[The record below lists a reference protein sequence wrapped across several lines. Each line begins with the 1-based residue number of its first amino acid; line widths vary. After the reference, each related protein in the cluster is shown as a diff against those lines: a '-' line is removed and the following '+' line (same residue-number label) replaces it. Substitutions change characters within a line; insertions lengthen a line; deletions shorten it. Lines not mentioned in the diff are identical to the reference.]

1 VKWGARV
8 ARILPQGSFARHFGW
23 MFLGQGMSYVLRAA
37 YFILIAR
44 LLGVLQYGVVVG
56 AIALV
61 NMVINYSRLG
71 SSVVF
76 LRHVSAD
83 RTQFA
88 VYWGNILLVTLG
100 MSTFLTLVLHFAAV
114 HLIAPASAALIIP
127 TAITSCLCEQLTSAT
142 GQVFQTFERMH
153 ITATLN
159 LLINL
164 ARALTAGAMLL
175 VMHRATAFEWVI
187 ASAIVTAIS
196 TIAAVSTVTIEFGWP
211 RFVPRLF
218 LKRGVEGAEYAI
230 SASADSAYNDLDKTM
245 LSHYGMSA
253 ANGIYTMAYRVIDL
267 ATMPISS
274 IQLASEPRLFQLGA
288 TSLHA
293 AAVFGRRLLKR
304 GLLTSAI
311 AAVGMFLLAPLIP
324 PIVGKGFTESVSALR
339 WLCLI
344 PVFRSIHGITGGVLT
359 GAGLQRY
366 RTMAQIAAVIINFGL
381 NLWLI
386 PRHGWHG
393 AAWASLATDGLLGV
407 INWCVLEWALSRPA
421 DGGWFRGQFSRAA
434 G

>member
-1 VKWGARV
+1 VKLWQSAAKLV
-8 ARILPQGSFARHFGW
+8 PEGSFARHFGW
-23 MFLGQGMSYVLRAA
+23 MFVGQGMGYLLRGV
-37 YFILIAR
+37 YFVLIAR

-61 NMVINYSRLG
+61 NMVTNYSRLG

-76 LRHVSAD
+76 IRHVSAD

-88 VYWGNILLVTLG
+88 VYWGNILLVTAG
-100 MSTFLTLVLHFAAV
+100 MSSFLIVVLHFAAR

-127 TAITSCLCEQLTSAT
+127 TAIASCLCEQLTVGA
-142 GQVFQTFERMH
+142 GQVFQTFEKMS

-159 LLINL
+159 LLTSL
-164 ARALTAGAMLL
+164 ARTLTAGAMLFVL
-175 VMHRATAFEWVI
+175 HRATALEWVI
-187 ASAIVTAIS
+187 ASAVVSAMAA
-196 TIAAVSTVTIEFGWP
+196 IAAVSMVTIKFGTP
-211 RFVPRLF
+211 KIIPRLF
-218 LKRGVEGAEYAI
+218 LKRGAEGAEYAI
-230 SASADSAYNDLDKTM
+230 SASADTAYNDLDKTM

-253 ANGIYTMAYRVIDL
+253 ANGIYSMAYRVVDL

-274 IQLASEPRLFQLGA
+274 IQMASEPRLFQLGA
-288 TSLHA
+288 ISLEGA
-293 AAVFGRRLLKR
+293 ATFGRRLLKR

-324 PIVGKGFTESVSALR
+324 LLVGKGFTESVSALR

-344 PVFRSIHGITGGVLT
+344 PVFRSVHGITGGVLT

-366 RTMAQIAAVIINFGL
+366 RTVAQITAVAINFAL

-386 PRHGWHG
+386 PRYGWHG
-393 AAWASLATDGLLGV
+393 AAWASLATDGALGI
-407 INWCVLEWALSRPA
+407 INWSALEWALSRPA
-421 DGGWFRGQFSRAA
+421 LCLQTKCS
-434 G
+434 

>member
-1 VKWGARV
+1 
-8 ARILPQGSFARHFGW
+8 
-23 MFLGQGMSYVLRAA
+23 MSYVLRAA
-37 YFILIAR
+37 YFVLIAR

-100 MSTFLTLVLHFAAV
+100 MSTFLTLVLHFAAG
-114 HLIAPASAALIIP
+114 HLIASASAALIVP

-142 GQVFQTFERMH
+142 GQVFQTFEKMG

-175 VMHRATAFEWVI
+175 VMHRATALEWVI
-187 ASAIVTAIS
+187 ASAIVSAIS
-196 TIAAVSTVTIEFGWP
+196 AIVAVSMVTIEFGWP
-211 RFVPRLF
+211 KIVPRLF

-253 ANGIYTMAYRVIDL
+253 AVGIYTMAYRVIDL

-288 TSLHA
+288 TSLQA
-293 AAVFGRRLLKR
+293 AAMFGRRLLKR
-304 GLLTSAI
+304 GVLTSAI
-311 AAVGMFLLAPLIP
+311 AAVAMFLLAPLIP
-324 PIVGKGFTESVSALR
+324 LLVGKGFTESVSALR

-366 RTMAQIAAVIINFGL
+366 RTTAQISAVIINFGL

-386 PRHGWHG
+386 PVHGWHG
-393 AAWASLATDGLLGV
+393 AAWASLATDGLLG
-407 INWCVLEWALSRPA
+407 IMNWSALEWALACLRLE
-421 DGGWFRGQFSRAA
+421 GGFEGTSVE
-434 G
+434 

>member
-1 VKWGARV
+1 VKWWVRLAKNV
-8 ARILPQGSFARHFGW
+8 PEGSFARHFGW
-23 MFLGQGMSYVLRAA
+23 MFLGQGMGYVLRGV
-37 YFILIAR
+37 YFVLIAR

-61 NMVINYSRLG
+61 NMVTNYSRLG

-76 LRHVSAD
+76 IRHVSAD

-100 MSTFLTLVLHFAAV
+100 MSSFLIVVLHFAAG
-114 HLIAPASAALIIP
+114 HLIGPASAALIVP
-127 TAITSCLCEQLTSAT
+127 TAIASCLCEQLTVGA
-142 GQVFQTFERMH
+142 GQVFQTFEKMR

-159 LLINL
+159 LLTSL
-164 ARALTAGAMLL
+164 ARTLTAGTMLL
-175 VMHRATAFEWVI
+175 VLHHATALAWVI
-187 ASAIVTAIS
+187 ASAVVSAIAA
-196 TIAAVSTVTIEFGWP
+196 IAAVTLVTIEFGWP
-211 RFVPRLF
+211 QVVPRLF
-218 LKRGVEGAEYAI
+218 LKRGAEGAEYAI
-230 SASADSAYNDLDKTM
+230 SASADTAYNDLDKTM

-274 IQLASEPRLFQLGA
+274 IQMASEPRLFQLGA
-288 TSLHA
+288 ISLKEA
-293 AAVFGRRLLKR
+293 ARFGRRLLKR
-304 GLLTSAI
+304 ALLTSMA
-311 AAVGMFLLAPLIP
+311 AAVGMFVLAPLIP
-324 PIVGKGFTESVSALR
+324 LLVGQGFTESISALR

-366 RTMAQIAAVIINFGL
+366 RTLAQITAVAINFGL

-393 AAWASLATDGLLGV
+393 AAWASLATDGALGV
-407 INWCVLEWALSRPA
+407 INWSVLEWAISRPA
-421 DGGWFRGQFSRAA
+421 QCLQTEYS
-434 G
+434 